1 MTLTK
6 KLARNIRNP
15 ALGNAVP
22 ITCLIGVL
30 LVAAGTI
37 APGFLARSSLFNLL
51 RLAAPLGIICIGQ
64 TAAIL
69 SGGVDLSVG
78 SVAILTNVVAAN
90 ILQGKDANNLEAFAV
105 CIGLAVLIGLVNGV
119 AVAWVG
125 ISPFVMTL
133 AMSIV
138 IQGAALVYS
147 GGAAGGAAS
156 PLVKFMGV
164 GTVAGVPTAVVIWLV
179 LSAATFFILHFTT
192 PGRRLY
198 ATGANRKTARLSG
211 VNVPA
216 TLVLV
221 YVASALSSM
230 AAGLVVT
237 GNMGVGTLEWGFDYR
252 LISMAAVIMGGTAF
266 AGGQGGYAGSFV
278 SAVALIVL
286 NSLLTIIRVGE
297 PVRQMIY
304 GGVILISLWASTR
317 KR

>member
-1 MTLTK
+1 M
-6 KLARNIRNP
+6 KLARLRKFVQKP

-22 ITCLIGVL
+22 IVCLIGVL
-30 LVAAGTI
+30 LAVAGTI
-37 APGFLARSSLFNLL
+37 APGLLARNSLFNLL

-90 ILQGKDANNLEAFAV
+90 ILQGKDANNPEAFAV
-105 CIGLAVLIGLVNGV
+105 CICQALLIGLVNGL
-119 AVAWVG
+119 AIACVG
-125 ISPFVMTL
+125 INPFVMTL

-164 GTVAGVPTAVVIWLV
+164 GTIAGIPTAVVIWLA
-179 LSAATFFILHFTT
+179 LSAATLFILHFTT
-192 PGRRLY
+192 TGRRLY

-211 VNVPA
+211 VNVTA

-230 AAGLVVT
+230 AAGFVVT

-252 LISMAAVIMGGTAF
+252 LISMAAVIMGGTSF

-278 SAVALIVL
+278 SAIALIVL
-286 NSLLTIIRVGE
+286 NSLLTIVRVGE